1 MKKYLSFFRLRFLM
15 NLQYR
20 TAAWAGIATQ
30 FVWGGLEI
38 SVFGAFYKTQ
48 PEQFPMTFQATVN
61 YIWLQQAFLALFAA
75 WILENEIFESI
86 RDGDIAYEMCRPL
99 HIYPMLFARGLAVRV
114 SRAVLRCF
122 PVLLFAVV
130 LPGPYG
136 VSAPESAE
144 ALCLFFITMI
154 LGALVTVAF
163 GTLIYVSAFFTISAQ
178 GLRLMVT
185 CVMDFFNGAIIPLPF
200 FPDKVRA
207 VMELLPFAAMQ
218 NVPLRVY
225 SGDLAGREAL
235 RAATLQIF
243 WLFVLAG
250 AGQLLMKRAEQKVRI
265 QGG

>member
-1 MKKYLSFFRLRFLM
+1 MKKYLSFFRLRFMM

-38 SVFGAFYKTQ
+38 AVFGAFYKTQ

-86 RDGDIAYEMCRPL
+86 RDGNIAYEMCRPL
-99 HIYPMLFARGLAVRV
+99 HIYPMLFARGLAVRT

-130 LPGPYG
+130 LPRPYG
-136 VSAPESAE
+136 VSMPSGAGAM
-144 ALCLFFITMI
+144 CLFLVTMV

-163 GTLIYVSAFFTISAQ
+163 GTLIYESAFFTISAQ
-178 GLRLMVT
+178 GLRLMIT

-200 FPDKVRA
+200 FPDKMRRI
-207 VMELLPFAAMQ
+207 MELLPFAAMQ
-218 NVPLRVY
+218 NVPLRIY
-225 SGDLAGREAL
+225 SGDLAGRDAMG
-235 RAATLQIF
+235 AVALQIF
-243 WLFVLAG
+243 WLCLLVA
-250 AGQLLMKRAEQKVRI
+250 AGQGLMKKAEQKLKV

>member
-86 RDGDIAYEMCRPL
+86 RDGNIAYEMCRPL

-122 PVLLFAVV
+122 R
-130 LPGPYG
+130 